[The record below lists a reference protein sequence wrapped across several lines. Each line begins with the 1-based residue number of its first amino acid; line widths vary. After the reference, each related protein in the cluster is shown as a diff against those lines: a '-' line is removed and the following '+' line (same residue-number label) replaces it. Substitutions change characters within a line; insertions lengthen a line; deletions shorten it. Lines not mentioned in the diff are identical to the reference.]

1 MKKLSLPALFL
12 LVLGVESHVYGNDT
26 GESYPSIQLHGRFQ
40 LDAALHDEDNVS
52 FGDGLRARRI
62 RMAMSG
68 DLDSRWSFML
78 DYDFAEE
85 EVGARFV
92 MLTRKLSGG
101 TLKIGQFK
109 VPMSLSGQG
118 GSFNSTFIER
128 SSNVNAIKDFFRM
141 GLGYDYHSHFYG
153 AETMVYS
160 RSMGSGGDKEGDD
173 MPIGAAARVYAN
185 PVRHDGMVAHLG
197 ISGAWENRRD
207 YDGIRLNDRPEAW
220 VDKSVM
226 LIDTGQEGGD
236 PPFIDNVDSTFKS
249 GLEFAFLRGPF
260 LLAAEYLMADIRRDG
275 VSDLR
280 FDGYHAEISYV
291 LTGES
296 RGYGNGVFG
305 GLRPENST
313 LGAWEVATRWSS
325 IDLRDEDIE
334 GGKQENLTL
343 GVNWYATDSIRFMA
357 NVIFAD
363 ATESPEDNGKD
374 DSPTIYLLRAQYHF

>member
-1 MKKLSLPALFL
+1 MIKKFLLALSLF
-12 LVLGVESHVYGNDT
+12 VLGLEGHAYGNNAGDH
-26 GESYPSIQLHGRFQ
+26 YPHIQLHGRFQ
-40 LDAALHDEDNVS
+40 LDAAFHDEDNTA

-68 DLDSRWSFML
+68 DLDPRWSFML

-85 EVGARFV
+85 KLGARFV
-92 MLTRKLSGG
+92 MLTRKLGDG

-118 GSFNSTFIER
+118 GSFNSMFIER
-128 SSNVNAIKDFFRM
+128 SSNVNAITDFFRM
-141 GLGYDYHSHFYG
+141 GVGYDCHFRFYG
-153 AETMVYS
+153 VETMIYS
-160 RSMGSGGDKEGDD
+160 RSMGSGGDRGDD
-173 MPIGAAARVYAN
+173 MPIGTAARMYVN
-185 PVRHDGMVAHLG
+185 PVRHDGMMAHLG

-207 YDGIRLNDRPEAW
+207 YDFLRLSERPEAW
-220 VDKSVM
+220 VDRENM
-226 LIDTGQEGGD
+226 LIDTGRIED
-236 PPFIDNVDSTFKS
+236 VNTSFKS
-249 GLEFAFLRGPF
+249 GMELAFQRGPL

-275 VSDLR
+275 APDLR

-296 RGYGNGVFG
+296 RGYRYGVFG
-305 GLRPENST
+305 GLRPKNST
-313 LGAWEVATRWSS
+313 LGAWEAAARWSS

-343 GVNWYATDSIRFMA
+343 GINWYATDSIRFMA
-357 NVIFAD
+357 NVIFVD
-363 ATESPEDNGKD
+363 ATESPPANGED

>member
-1 MKKLSLPALFL
+1 MKKLFLLTLFL
-12 LVLGVESHVYGNDT
+12 LVLGLENHVYGNDT
-26 GESYPSIQLHGRFQ
+26 GDQYPHIQLHGRFQ
-40 LDAALHDEDNVS
+40 LDAALHDEDNTA

-68 DLDSRWSFML
+68 DLDPRWSFML

-85 EVGARFV
+85 AVGARFV
-92 MLTRKLSGG
+92 MLTRKLGGG
-101 TLKIGQFK
+101 TLKIGQLK

-128 SSNVNAIKDFFRM
+128 SSNVNAITDFFRM
-141 GLGYDYHSHFYG
+141 GVGYHYHSRFYG
-153 AETMVYS
+153 AETMMYS
-160 RSMGSGGDKEGDD
+160 RSMGSGGGGGDD

-185 PVRHDGMVAHLG
+185 PARHDGMVTHLG

-207 YDGIRLNDRPEAW
+207 YDFIRLNDRPEAW
-220 VDKSVM
+220 VDNSVM
-226 LIDTGQEGGD
+226 FIDTD
-236 PPFIDNVDSTFKS
+236 RIDGVNTTFKS
-249 GLEFAFLRGPF
+249 GLELAFHRGPF
-260 LLAAEYLMADIRRDG
+260 LLAAEYLMADIRRDSG
-275 VSDLR
+275 SPDLR

-313 LGAWEVATRWSS
+313 LGAWEVAARWSS

-343 GVNWYATDSIRFMA
+343 GVNWYATDSIRFRA

-363 ATESPEDNGKD
+363 ATESPVASGAD

>member
-1 MKKLSLPALFL
+1 MKKLFLLALFL

-40 LDAALHDEDNVS
+40 LDAAFNDEDNAA

-68 DLDSRWSFML
+68 DLDPRWSFML

-92 MLTRKLSGG
+92 MLTRKLGGG

-128 SSNVNAIKDFFRM
+128 SSNVNAITDFFRM
-141 GLGYDYHSHFYG
+141 GVGYDYHSRFYG
-153 AETMVYS
+153 AETMMYS
-160 RSMGSGGDKEGDD
+160 RSMGSGGGGGDD

-185 PVRHDGMVAHLG
+185 PVRHDSMVAHLG

-207 YDGIRLNDRPEAW
+207 YDFIRLNDRPEAW
-220 VDKSVM
+220 VDRETM
-226 LIDTGQEGGD
+226 LIDTGSASSPQ
-236 PPFIDNVDSTFKS
+236 PIDNVDSTFKS
-249 GLEFAFLRGPF
+249 GLELAFRRGPF
-260 LLAAEYLMADIRRDG
+260 LLAAEYLMADIRRDKG
-275 VSDLR
+275 LSDLR

-313 LGAWEVATRWSS
+313 LGAWEAAARWSS

-334 GGKQENLTL
+334 GGKQENFTL

-363 ATESPEDNGKD
+363 ATESPGANGED